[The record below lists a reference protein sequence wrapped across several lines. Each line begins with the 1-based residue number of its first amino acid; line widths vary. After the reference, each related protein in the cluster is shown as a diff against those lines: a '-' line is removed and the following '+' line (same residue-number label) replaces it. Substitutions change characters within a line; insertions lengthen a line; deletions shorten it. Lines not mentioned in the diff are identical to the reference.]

1 MSEKNEAQDF
11 FKKVETD
18 VTDLRYDI
26 ERAKFF
32 GEAIK
37 SYEDKGDI
45 TKATHMRWE
54 YLLFNLR
61 YLQNLN
67 ERKESKTRFAPLVT
81 YTNGSVFPDIQKF
94 TDEQIEYYKARANE
108 TSNPI
113 HRARY
118 NEIIWETRRDHTFAR
133 NAITAY
139 LKCLPI
145 FYKNNWEI
153 ELVDSLQR
161 VTELSLTLN
170 DEKAIENVREVL
182 IEWLQK
188 LSEAQK
194 FRWCLE
200 LIDSILEMKRFLKED
215 ELEICVDVA
224 KSAASFYE
232 KGTDK
237 YHLQQSFLEKIV
249 ILMNAL
255 KKPANALKYLEA
267 KAESYVN
274 EGTWK
279 LKHYPSGDAVAA
291 FFYEKAARLY
301 RDLGLKE
308 KSDELIKKV
317 KEHTIKSE
325 KDMKLIKTAEFT
337 VQKESIQKYIH
348 TISSLSLM
356 EVFKKISLDNFFVPN
371 VQSIRSD
378 LEKQKGKSLG
388 LVFPILSIRNGNPAL
403 RSQTDEEIFEDNVV
417 LRFSV
422 EYKLRILLLGMIF
435 DELDK
440 AKNLNAEA
448 LLNYLLSSKIYE
460 SNSEKILKVGFERY
474 FYGDYISCLHILIP
488 QLERSFRH
496 LLTKLGVAT
505 TFISGDGIEE
515 KTLGTILREKKIQE
529 LLGDDISFYTTTLL
543 VDKRGDNLRND
554 ISHGLIS
561 ENSCDKN
568 AANSLLHIFLLLT
581 RFEV

>member
-1 MSEKNEAQDF
+1 MPEKIKAQDS
-11 FKKVETD
+11 FKKVESD
-18 VTDLRYDI
+18 VTDLRWYM

-37 SYEDKGDI
+37 SYEEEGDM
-45 TKATHMRWE
+45 TKSTQMRWE
-54 YLLFNLR
+54 YLLFS
-61 YLQNLN
+61 LN
-67 ERKESKTRFAPLVT
+67 YQQDFNKRKKSKNRFVQLSHR
-81 YTNGSVFPDIQKF
+81 NGSVYPDIKKF

-113 HRARY
+113 HRVRY
-118 NEIIWETRRDHTFAR
+118 NEIIWETKRDHTFAR

-145 FYKNNWEI
+145 FYKNNWEQ
-153 ELVDSLQR
+153 ELADSLQR
-161 VTELSLTLN
+161 ATEISLTLN
-170 DEKAIENVREVL
+170 DKKAIETVREALV
-182 IEWLQK
+182 EWLET

-200 LIDSILEMKRFLKED
+200 LIEGILEMKRFLKDD
-215 ELEICVDVA
+215 ELEICVDIA

-237 YHLQQSFLEKIV
+237 YHLQQLFLEKIV
-249 ILMNAL
+249 ILMNTL
-255 KKPANALKYLEA
+255 KRPDDALKYLEA
-267 KAESYVN
+267 IAESYVN

-279 LKHYPSGDAVAA
+279 LEHYPSGDGVAA

-308 KSDELIKKV
+308 KSDEFIKKV

-325 KDMKLIKTAEFT
+325 KDMKRIKIAEFT
-337 VQKESIQKYIH
+337 IQNEPIRKYVQ
-348 TISSLSLM
+348 TISSLSLR
-356 EVFKKISLDNFFVPN
+356 EALKKISFDNSFIPN

-378 LEKQKGKSLG
+378 LEKQKGSLAF
-388 LVFPILSIRNGNPAL
+388 VFPILSIRNGNPAL
-403 RSQTDEEIFEDNVV
+403 RSQTDEEIFEDHTV

-422 EYKLRILLLGMIF
+422 EYKQRILLLGMIF
-435 DELDK
+435 DALVK
-440 AKNLNAEA
+440 AKNLNDEA
-448 LLNYLLSSKIYE
+448 MLNYLLSSKIYE

-474 FYGDYISCLHILIP
+474 FSGDYISCLHILIP

-505 TFISGDGIEE
+505 TIISGDAIEE
-515 KTLGTILREKKIQE
+515 KTLGSILREEKLQE
-529 LLGDDISFYTTTLL
+529 LLGDDISLCTTTLL

-568 AANSLLHIFLLLT
+568 AANNLLHIFLLLT
-581 RFEV
+581 RFEI